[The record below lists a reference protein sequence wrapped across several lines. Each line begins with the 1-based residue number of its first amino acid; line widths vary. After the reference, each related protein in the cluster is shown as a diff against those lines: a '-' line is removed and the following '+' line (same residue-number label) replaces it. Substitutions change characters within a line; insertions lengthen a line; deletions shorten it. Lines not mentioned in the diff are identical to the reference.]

1 MFSLVVRHKTIQ
13 ALLDMMSV
21 LDLELEKFNVKIVFL
36 HGNLEDNTY
45 MSQKKGFLDSN
56 KDNVCFFEEVF
67 VWFEAISKA
76 MVQEI

>member
-1 MFSLVVRHKTIQ
+1 MKGFSQKEGIDYHEMFSLVVRHKTIQ

-45 MSQKKGFLDSN
+45 MS
-56 KDNVCFFEEVF
+56 
-67 VWFEAISKA
+67 
-76 MVQEI
+76 